1 MSRPDPGL
9 PLARDPRLGIIERAL
24 RELLPDV
31 PPMAQRVAV
40 FEDVANPD
48 EDEAVHMWR
57 GTVEGAAEHIHT
69 RLYGAG
75 QPAAAT
81 PPASPLQQA
90 QQAKQRRD
98 IGGEIGALMSGDQA
112 LREAPWYPAQAGDLL
127 IVHHEASDR
136 TVATGDSYVV
146 VKDDIGDL
154 VLEHLRYSGPEGTTG
169 GWYAPGMADEPFYEA
184 WFEAGPASLVI
195 VRDGRVVHDGPS
207 AAAAAAAAGA

>member
-1 MSRPDPGL
+1 MSRPDPAL
-9 PLARDPRLGIIERAL
+9 SLARDPRLGIIERAL

-31 PPMAQRVAV
+31 PPMAQRVAI
-40 FEDVANPD
+40 FEDVADPD
-48 EDEAVHMWR
+48 DDEAVHMWR

-75 QPAAAT
+75 QPAAAA

-90 QQAKQRRD
+90 EQSKRRRD
-98 IGGEIGALMSGDQA
+98 IGGEIGALMAGDQA
-112 LREAPWYPAQAGDLL
+112 LREAAWYPAQAGDLL
-127 IVHHEASDR
+127 IVHLPETER
-136 TVATGDSYVV
+136 MPATGDTYVV
-146 VKDDIGDL
+146 VKDDFGDL
-154 VLEHLRYSGPEGTTG
+154 VLAHLQYSGPPEFG
-169 GWYAPGMADEPFYEA
+169 GGHYAPGTLNEPFYEP